1 MLNGNQ
7 IFAQSVGRLNEI
19 YKNDPAR
26 LEAIKDMTTIAL
38 EAFGDVPG
46 LGSNMGLSTVET
58 RPHHSSSYSNA
69 SGAATATPAPSD
81 TDVAQA
87 MMVIRQYAKSNPI
100 ECQRWL
106 NDVLNNDIRN
116 AAQFKLSNLSD
127 DWEQAFNDEVSGKA
141 DKDREATS
149 KKLADDKA
157 AKEKADKEKADK
169 AAEKEKKAAEKE
181 KKADQK
187 NMEKLADNYS
197 NTIGADDGDE
207 TSNTGVDGKKQ
218 GVLKRLWRWLRESA
232 EQAIREG
239 DMAKLESIRGQML
252 QLKGLCEAAGMDTSK
267 ILVG

>member
-19 YKNDPAR
+19 YKNDPAK

-46 LGSNMGLSTVET
+46 LGSNMGLSAVDTH
-58 RPHHSSSYSNA
+58 PYHSTSYSNA

-106 NDVLNNDIRN
+106 NDVLNKDIRN
-116 AAQFKLSNLSD
+116 AAQFMLSNLSD
-127 DWEQAFNDEVSGKA
+127 DWEQAFNDEVSGEA
-141 DKDREATS
+141 DKVREATS

-169 AAEKEKKAAEKE
+169 EAEKE

-187 NMEKLADNYS
+187 KMEELAETYGK
-197 NTIGADDGDE
+197 TIGADDDDE
-207 TSNTGVDGKKQ
+207 TSNTGIDGKKQ
-218 GVLKRLWRWLRESA
+218 CMLKRLWRWLRESA

-252 QLKGLCEAAGMDTSK
+252 QLKGLCEAAGMDTNK